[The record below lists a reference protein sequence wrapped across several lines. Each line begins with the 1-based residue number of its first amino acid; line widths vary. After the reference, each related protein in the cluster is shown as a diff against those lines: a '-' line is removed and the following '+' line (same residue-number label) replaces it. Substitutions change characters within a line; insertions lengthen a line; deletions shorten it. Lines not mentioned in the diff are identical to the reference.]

1 MSFAFFVFRL
11 KRLGFLY
18 LHMMKTSYLAI
29 CLFILVSS
37 LLISFQSQESKSKSP
52 YFEIKYR
59 FEQNDVILD
68 SKPSQLGTQAD
79 KKYTEFIFA
88 FSKGSIIELNL
99 NAYFINPNKPS
110 HLNSIQ
116 QSHALKAE
124 RCLEYT
130 DLTLALCRHHKIP
143 AIANSGFVY
152 LDVKAQA
159 YSFARCDKSW
169 INPLLLKTRNQ
180 PLYSAQRETLN
191 TSLGKSSWIL
201 IG

>member
-1 MSFAFFVFRL
+1 MSFTFFVFRL

-37 LLISFQSQESKSKSP
+37 LLISCQSQENKSKSS

-59 FEQNDVILD
+59 FKQNDVILD
-68 SKPSQLGTQAD
+68 SKPSQLVTQAD
-79 KKYTEFIFA
+79 KKYTEFIFVL
-88 FSKGSIIELNL
+88 SKGSIIKLNL
-99 NAYFINPNKPS
+99 NEYFINPNKPS

-116 QSHALKAE
+116 QNHELKAE
-124 RCLEYT
+124 RYPEYNA
-130 DLTLALCRHHKIP
+130 LSVALCRHHKIP
-143 AIANSGFVY
+143 AIANNGLIY

-159 YSFARCDKSW
+159 HSFAQCD
-169 INPLLLKTRNQ
+169 
-180 PLYSAQRETLN
+180 
-191 TSLGKSSWIL
+191 KSSWIL